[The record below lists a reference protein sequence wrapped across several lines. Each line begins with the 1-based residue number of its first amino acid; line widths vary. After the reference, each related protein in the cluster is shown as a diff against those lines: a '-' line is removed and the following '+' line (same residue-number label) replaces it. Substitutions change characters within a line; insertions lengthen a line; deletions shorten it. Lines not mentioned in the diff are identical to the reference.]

1 MKNLRVLEA
10 PCCAPGSPPL
20 GKGAAEALADRFKA
34 LSDPA
39 RVTILNQIAG
49 APNGELCT
57 CHLTDPLGLSQP
69 TVSHHLR
76 VLKQA
81 GLVEVSRKVKTMTFY
96 RVVPEAMEA
105 LAFAIGGG
113 PKPEGVLVT
122 GERALAW

>member
-10 PCCAPGSPPL
+10 PCCAPGAPPL
-20 GKGAAEALADRFKA
+20 ATESAAALAERFKA

-39 RVTILNQIAG
+39 RVAILNRIAG

-81 GLVEVSRKVKTMTFY
+81 GLVEQARKVKTMTFY
-96 RVVPEAMEA
+96 RVVPEALEE

-122 GERALAW
+122 GERAVAW